1 MNLTYKNWDFTA
13 FFQGSQG
20 NDIFAAG
27 KYMMYFSYNNNN
39 LVDALNAWT
48 PTNKSQRLPIAKTDN
63 NGGVNALPSTF
74 YVEDGSYL
82 RCKNLQVGYSFN
94 QQMLKHL
101 RYVSSLRVY
110 ASVQNLF
117 TITKYPLYDPEVSSN
132 ALFNRG
138 VDGLGTISPTINAR
152 SYNIGFTVTL

>member
-1 MNLTYKNWDFTA
+1 MNINLTYKNWDFTA

-48 PTNKSQRLPIAKTDN
+48 PANKSQRLPIAKTDN

-74 YVEDGSYL
+74 YIE
-82 RCKNLQVGYSFN
+82 FN
-94 QQMLKHL
+94 QHMLKHL

-110 ASVQNLF
+110 AGVQNLF

-138 VDGLGTISPTINAR
+138 VDGLGTNSPTINAR